1 MGVGGEGGTCTGEAR
16 GARREYDEERGRC
29 ENPENESEDGWGEE
43 VGCRVVERWGAEGE
57 CVPKGEVGGEGL
69 AVRGWR

>member
-1 MGVGGEGGTCTGEAR
+1 
-16 GARREYDEERGRC
+16 
-29 ENPENESEDGWGEE
+29 
-43 VGCRVVERWGAEGE
+43 VVERWGAEGE